1 MSNPAPINRVTR
13 SKAEARASYD
23 KMSGWYDLLA
33 GLSEKKYKEMG
44 LQILDIQAGEK
55 VLEVG
60 FGTGQCLKKMVRAV
74 GETGCVFGVDLSQG
88 MLEVAQS
95 RLQKAGMGDSVELC
109 LGDATVLS
117 YADNSF
123 DAVYS
128 SFTLELF
135 DTPEIPAVLAECQR
149 VLKPGGRLCIVSMS
163 KKSRGGIM
171 VKLYEWTQNNFNRYV
186 DCRPIYVEQSIRE
199 SGFIISSVTE
209 MSMFGL
215 PVDIVLA
222 KKASLR

>member
-1 MSNPAPINRVTR
+1 MSNTSPISRVTR
-13 SKAEARASYD
+13 SREEARASYD

-33 GLSEKKYKEMG
+33 GLSEKKYKDMG
-44 LQILDIQAGEK
+44 LQILDIQNGEQ

-60 FGTGQCLKKMVRAV
+60 FGTGQCLLKMVECA
-74 GETGCVFGVDLSQG
+74 GETGGIFGVDLSPG
-88 MLEVAQS
+88 MLEVAQAK
-95 RLQKAGMGDSVELC
+95 LHKAGIGDSVEIC
-109 LGDATVLS
+109 LGDAAELP

-128 SFTLELF
+128 SFSLELF
-135 DTPEIPAVLAECQR
+135 DTPEIPVVLSDCQR

-163 KKSRGGIM
+163 KKSQSSVM
-171 VKLYEWTQNNFNRYV
+171 VKLYEWTQKNFNKYV
-186 DCRPIYVEQSIRE
+186 DCRPIYVEKSLRDNGYVIQ
-199 SGFIISSVTE
+199 SVTE

-222 KKASLR
+222 KNE

>member
-13 SKAEARASYD
+13 SKTEARTSYD

-44 LQILDIQAGEK
+44 LLILDIQPGEQ

-60 FGTGQCLKKMVRAV
+60 FGTGQCLKKMVGAI
-74 GETGCVFGVDLSQG
+74 GETGSVYGVDLSPG
-88 MLEVAQS
+88 MLEVAES
-95 RLQKAGMGDSVELC
+95 RLQKARIGDSVELC
-109 LGDATVLS
+109 LGDATELP
-117 YADNSF
+117 YDANSF

-135 DTPEIPAVLAECQR
+135 DTPEIPVVLLDCQR

-163 KKSRGGIM
+163 KKIQSGIM
-171 VKLYEWTQNNFNRYV
+171 VKLYEWSQKNFNKYI
-186 DCRPIYVEQSIRE
+186 DCRPIYVEQSIRD

-222 KKASLR
+222 KKVSLR

>member
-1 MSNPAPINRVTR
+1 MIHPAPINRVTR

-33 GLSEKKYKEMG
+33 GLSEKKYREMG
-44 LQILDIQAGEK
+44 LQILDTQVGEK

-60 FGTGQCLKKMVRAV
+60 FGTGQCLKKMAAAV
-74 GETGCVFGVDLSQG
+74 GETGSVSGIDLSPG
-88 MLEVAQS
+88 MLGVAQS
-95 RLQKAGMGDSVELC
+95 RLQKAGMEASVELC
-109 LGDATVLS
+109 IGDAAKLP
-117 YADNSF
+117 YADNFF
-123 DAVYS
+123 DAIFS

-135 DTPEIPAVLAECQR
+135 DTPEIPVVLANCQR

-163 KKSRGGIM
+163 KKSRNGIM
-171 VKLYEWTQNNFNRYV
+171 VKLYEWTQKNFNRFV
-186 DCRPIYVEQSIRE
+186 DCRPIYVEQSVKE
-199 SGFIISSVTE
+199 NGFIISSVTE

-222 KKASLR
+222 MKA